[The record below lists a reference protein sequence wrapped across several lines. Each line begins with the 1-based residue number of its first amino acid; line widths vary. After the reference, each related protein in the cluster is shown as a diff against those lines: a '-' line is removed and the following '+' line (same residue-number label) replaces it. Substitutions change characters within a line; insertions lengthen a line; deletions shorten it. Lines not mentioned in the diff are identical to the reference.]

1 MQGSRPGY
9 SSTRRFRRGVSSGSM
24 DRIESPVAE
33 GVKTLVRYVPFLV
46 VPVVPFLP
54 LTLLFVGLGW
64 LLTVQMLGRRD
75 GVPVAV
81 LATMASLIALWIRL
95 TSVSLTVVG

>member
-1 MQGSRPGY
+1 
-9 SSTRRFRRGVSSGSM
+9 M
-24 DRIESPVAE
+24 DRIESPVAT

-46 VPVVPFLP
+46 APVVPFLP
-54 LTLLFVGLGW
+54 LTLLLVGLGW
-64 LLTVQMLGRRD
+64 LLTIQMLGRRD

-81 LATMASLIALWIRL
+81 LATTASLIALWIRL